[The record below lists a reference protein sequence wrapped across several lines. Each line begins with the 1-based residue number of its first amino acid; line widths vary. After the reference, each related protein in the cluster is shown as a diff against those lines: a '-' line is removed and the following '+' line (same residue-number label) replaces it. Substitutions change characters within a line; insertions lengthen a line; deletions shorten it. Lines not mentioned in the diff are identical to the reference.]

1 MKRVFQVSEITT
13 LCNELKTLLN
23 GCKTH
28 ISNMKTYAEQADEAL
43 AEVPGEVRHYG
54 AVYSVSELRSAL
66 KTEKIEDALTKLEN
80 CRVRACE
87 LIPAADTDY
96 AAQTRELVGV
106 TKNLQT
112 LLEEM
117 EQFLI
122 HTPLTT
128 DYSAFKKAFEEVQAR
143 WNKVTE
149 NAEKAVEKLMANI
162 KGAETICHVF
172 SKDPVN
178 LSTGNFIY
186 DRTDLE
192 VDDLSES

>member
-28 ISNMKTYAEQADEAL
+28 IANMKTYADQADEAL

-54 AVYSVSELRSAL
+54 AVSSVSQLRSAL
-66 KTEKIEDALTKLEN
+66 KTEKIEEALTKLEN
-80 CRVRACE
+80 CRQRVCE
-87 LIPAADTDY
+87 LIPAADSDY
-96 AAQTRELVGV
+96 AAQTRELMGV

-128 DYSAFKKAFEEVQAR
+128 DYSCLLYTSPSPRDPKTSRMPSSAFSNVPSLA
-143 WNKVTE
+143 NKE
-149 NAEKAVEKLMANI
+149 
-162 KGAETICHVF
+162 
-172 SKDPVN
+172 
-178 LSTGNFIY
+178 
-186 DRTDLE
+186 R
-192 VDDLSES
+192 

>member
-1 MKRVFQVSEITT
+1 
-13 LCNELKTLLN
+13 
-23 GCKTH
+23 
-28 ISNMKTYAEQADEAL
+28 
-43 AEVPGEVRHYG
+43 
-54 AVYSVSELRSAL
+54 
-66 KTEKIEDALTKLEN
+66 
-80 CRVRACE
+80 
-87 LIPAADTDY
+87 DTDY

-149 NAEKAVEKLMANI
+149 NAATAVEKLMANI

-192 VDDLSES
+192 VGGREPFVFRRFYNAINDRSGVLGKDWNH

>member
-96 AAQTRELVGV
+96 AAQTRELMGGHEKPADTFGGNGAV
-106 TKNLQT
+106 
-112 LLEEM
+112 
-117 EQFLI
+117 FD
-122 HTPLTT
+122 P
-128 DYSAFKKAFEEVQAR
+128 YSAYNRLFRLQKS
-143 WNKVTE
+143 
-149 NAEKAVEKLMANI
+149 L
-162 KGAETICHVF
+162 
-172 SKDPVN
+172 
-178 LSTGNFIY
+178 
-186 DRTDLE
+186 
-192 VDDLSES
+192 

>member
-1 MKRVFQVSEITT
+1 M

-28 ISNMKTYAEQADEAL
+28 IVNMKTYAEQADEAL

-106 TKNLQT
+106 TKNL
-112 LLEEM
+112 
-117 EQFLI
+117 
-122 HTPLTT
+122 
-128 DYSAFKKAFEEVQAR
+128 
-143 WNKVTE
+143 
-149 NAEKAVEKLMANI
+149 
-162 KGAETICHVF
+162 
-172 SKDPVN
+172 
-178 LSTGNFIY
+178 
-186 DRTDLE
+186 
-192 VDDLSES
+192 